1 MGKNFMNVI
10 YLMRHGESSKDSG
23 SLESTLTD
31 KGIEQVSQMG
41 EKLKENGI
49 KVERVY
55 HSGLMRAEETAS
67 IVREIAFPDIPEL
80 DLATEKGIA
89 HQADPEL
96 WKKKWEDKTFIN
108 VPSIFISHL
117 PFLPKLVD
125 VLLKDIDDYSFSHS
139 SIMCIELDEEN
150 NWEQK
155 WSWSL

>member
-1 MGKNFMNVI
+1 MNVI

-23 SLESTLTD
+23 SIESTLTD

-67 IVREIAFPDIPEL
+67 IVREIAFPHISEF

-89 HQADPEL
+89 PQADPEL

-139 SIMCIELDEEN
+139 SIMCIEQDEEN

>member
-1 MGKNFMNVI
+1 MNVI

-67 IVREIAFPDIPEL
+67 IVREIAFPHIPEL

-89 HQADPEL
+89 PQADPDL

-108 VPSIFISHL
+108 KPSIFISHL

-139 SIMCIELDEEN
+139 SIMCIEQDEQN
-150 NWEQK
+150 NWEKK

>member
-1 MGKNFMNVI
+1 MGKSFMNVI

-49 KVERVY
+49 KVEKVY

-67 IVREIAFPDIPEL
+67 IVREIAFPHISEF

-89 HQADPEL
+89 PQADPEL
-96 WKKKWEDKTFIN
+96 WKKKWEDKTFLN
-108 VPSIFISHL
+108 EPSLFISHL

-139 SIMCIELDEEN
+139 SIMCIEQDEEN
-150 NWEQK
+150 NWEKK
-155 WSWSL
+155 WNWSL